1 MRLVMIK
8 KNTMKKIKL
17 IFQYISNDFFL
28 LINKLTI
35 QQSYTNII
43 SSFSHYLH
51 IINIFHEYLSKIGH
65 LLNVF
70 LV

>member
-1 MRLVMIK
+1 
-8 KNTMKKIKL
+8 MKKIEL
-17 IFQYISNDFFL
+17 IFQYIFKDLFL

-43 SSFSHYLH
+43 SSFSDYLH

-65 LLNVF
+65 LVNDFFV
-70 LV
+70 